1 MSASASK
8 KKRKLTNDEG
18 LTLSE
23 AAAQK
28 ELQEQRK
35 KRRPTIV
42 FCLVALLA
50 VALIVAL
57 VFVAKHQADL
67 RRAAEMAPTYD
78 VTEAAVTV
86 GDETVTVPMYNY
98 FYQQT
103 VNNNAQMYVY
113 FYGLQMNVPFAEQ
126 SYGTGTF
133 EDLFKEQT
141 NTTIQ
146 QFMSVYAEAKAAGY
160 ELTEDDKAAI
170 EDGIQAIKD
179 NTKQYGLPSEDYYLY
194 NVMGEGCNMENYREY
209 LEVVQTASG
218 YAASMEDTFE
228 PTADEIS
235 AAYAEDPDAY
245 DIVSYSLYT
254 VNAEGTE
261 VEDEAADENAE
272 PTTHT
277 EYTEEALAKAKADAK
292 AAAASFPTEGATE
305 GSGNKSTVSSRL
317 SEDAAAWLFAAER
330 QAGDVE
336 NFAADEEGHSYQVVR
351 YEGRD
356 TNDYNCINAYVIS
369 IGIDNSAAAN
379 VEGGN
384 PDIADGRAVLERI
397 NAGMKDGM
405 SDEDFEQLV
414 RDNGYTPTS
423 YTVNK
428 TSYNDDVTDYLFD
441 ASRQAGDYSSFEDAD
456 TIYFVRYQSE
466 AEETYQTTLV
476 RQALHESKEEAWF
489 NGVYDAHPITVN
501 DEVLANAHTNLT
513 LYSNEG

>member
-141 NTTIQ
+141 NNTIQ
-146 QFMSVYAEAKAAGY
+146 QFMSVYAEA
-160 ELTEDDKAAI
+160 
-170 EDGIQAIKD
+170 
-179 NTKQYGLPSEDYYLY
+179 
-194 NVMGEGCNMENYREY
+194 
-209 LEVVQTASG
+209 
-218 YAASMEDTFE
+218 
-228 PTADEIS
+228 
-235 AAYAEDPDAY
+235 
-245 DIVSYSLYT
+245 
-254 VNAEGTE
+254 
-261 VEDEAADENAE
+261 
-272 PTTHT
+272 
-277 EYTEEALAKAKADAK
+277 
-292 AAAASFPTEGATE
+292 
-305 GSGNKSTVSSRL
+305 
-317 SEDAAAWLFAAER
+317 
-330 QAGDVE
+330 
-336 NFAADEEGHSYQVVR
+336 
-351 YEGRD
+351 
-356 TNDYNCINAYVIS
+356 
-369 IGIDNSAAAN
+369 
-379 VEGGN
+379 
-384 PDIADGRAVLERI
+384 
-397 NAGMKDGM
+397 
-405 SDEDFEQLV
+405 
-414 RDNGYTPTS
+414 
-423 YTVNK
+423 
-428 TSYNDDVTDYLFD
+428 
-441 ASRQAGDYSSFEDAD
+441 
-456 TIYFVRYQSE
+456 
-466 AEETYQTTLV
+466 
-476 RQALHESKEEAWF
+476 
-489 NGVYDAHPITVN
+489 
-501 DEVLANAHTNLT
+501 
-513 LYSNEG
+513 